1 MVWKNG
7 TLINKRRRCSQE
19 RYIDCKSVDRGSN
32 PLTASNIRMEKTTM
46 LFLKVME
53 DMGSTSEYTNKVIAS
68 YLMFVKSTTFIK
80 LSRIYFE
87 GLYHEKR
94 D

>member
-1 MVWKNG
+1 
-7 TLINKRRRCSQE
+7 
-19 RYIDCKSVDRGSN
+19 
-32 PLTASNIRMEKTTM
+32 MEKTTM